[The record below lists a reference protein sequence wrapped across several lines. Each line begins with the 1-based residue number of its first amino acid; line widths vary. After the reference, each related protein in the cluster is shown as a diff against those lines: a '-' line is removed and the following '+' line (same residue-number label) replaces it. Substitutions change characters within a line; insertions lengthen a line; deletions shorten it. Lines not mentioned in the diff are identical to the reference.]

1 MSFLTRVCMIGTV
14 KSDISFFMK
23 RFDVPSVVSLH
34 ILHKQK

>member
-1 MSFLTRVCMIGTV
+1 MSFPAGVCMIGIV

-23 RFDVPSVVSLH
+23 RFDVPSEVSLH